1 MIAVGKIIKQSH
13 LIQSMTDGYILLKDY
28 YLKVFCSFILGN
40 SSNAEIQSVFLLSIA
55 PDMSHTNIPGRTT
68 KQMVCNYELNQ
79 RLKTN
84 YLDF

>member
-1 MIAVGKIIKQSH
+1 M
-13 LIQSMTDGYILLKDY
+13 LLRYYYI
-28 YLKVFCSFILGN
+28 KVFCSFILGN

-68 KQMVCNYELNQ
+68 KQMVYNYEMNQ
-79 RLKTN
+79 RFN